1 MPVTEEILSVDTS
14 PTNTTVFDREF
25 ETVYLSLDLIDEPP
39 WNPNEQDPG
48 TFNALVA
55 NIKEVGFLDPILV
68 CPRPDVPERYFS
80 ISGSH
85 RVKAGRVAGAT
96 KIPAMIRTDFTEDM
110 MRFQNMRF
118 NIIKGKLDPLKFT
131 NMFRQLAEKYG
142 DEVTRQL
149 MAFTDRA
156 AFDAVYKQVSQ
167 SLPVEMKEKLAKTKA
182 EIKSI
187 DGLAAILNEMFA
199 KNGATLDSGYM
210 VFSYGGQSHL
220 WIMMDEATKQ
230 WASSLKTVAMTKGQN
245 INVAFREQVLG
256 TDSGD

>member
-1 MPVTEEILSVDTS
+1 MSVDTS
-14 PTNTTVFDREF
+14 PTNTTVFDKEF

-118 NIIKGKLDPLKFT
+118 NIIKGKLDPLVLT
-131 NMFRQLAEKYG
+131 AETVYDKAGTYQIAARVTDVFG
-142 DEVTRQL
+142 NDGIAVVDVEVGR
-149 MAFTDRA
+149 
-156 AFDAVYKQVSQ
+156 
-167 SLPVEMKEKLAKTKA
+167 
-182 EIKSI
+182 
-187 DGLAAILNEMFA
+187 
-199 KNGATLDSGYM
+199 
-210 VFSYGGQSHL
+210 
-220 WIMMDEATKQ
+220 
-230 WASSLKTVAMTKGQN
+230 
-245 INVAFREQVLG
+245 
-256 TDSGD
+256 